1 MTTSVHALLTRI
13 STGIGQHPYVT
24 AALFFFGLG
33 LVLWWSPAQR
43 GTTPRPA
50 AKLSPL
56 DPSELDRALVERYE
70 TRFDGLQAQVQ
81 RQQRQFEAT
90 QAEQRKL
97 TEDLQQRLDHGLAEL
112 RQLLTTR
119 PATTTQAEPPSSST
133 RPYLSSHCATAATA
147 VHGFSATY
155 DAYTRNPARCRSR
168 DRDAP
173 HCAIA
178 SREFRIEYFTH
189 WCIRTRRSGTPPPSL
204 APYQ

>member
-1 MTTSVHALLTRI
+1 MTTTVHVLLTRL

-24 AALFFFGLG
+24 AVLFFFGLG
-33 LVLWWSPAQR
+33 LILLWSPAQR

-119 PATTTQAEPPSSST
+119 PATTTQAEPPSPT
-133 RPYLSSHCATAATA
+133 HVPTFRHLAPTATAID
-147 VHGFSATY
+147 GFSATD
-155 DAYTRNPARCRSR
+155 DAYTRNPARRSSRNR
-168 DRDAP
+168 DPP
-173 HCAIA
+173 HRAIA
-178 SREFRIEYFTH
+178 GREFRVEYVTH
-189 WCIRTRRSGTPPPSL
+189 WCVCARRSGTPAAGF